1 MRNLTI
7 LIQNYVYQKKGEA
20 VYNAKNIIAV
30 PFLILV

>member
-1 MRNLTI
+1 MRNSTI
-7 LIQNYVYQKKGEA
+7 LIQNYVYQKSEA